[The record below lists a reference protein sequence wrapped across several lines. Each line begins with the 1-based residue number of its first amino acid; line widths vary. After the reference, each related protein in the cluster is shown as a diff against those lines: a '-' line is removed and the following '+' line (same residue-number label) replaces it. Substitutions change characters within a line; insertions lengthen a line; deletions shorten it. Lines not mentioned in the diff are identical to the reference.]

1 MGVEVHDIESA
12 SDYGYVLAGF
22 SHSMGN
28 SLSDENIDKSDGYV
42 IKINDLG
49 YTGELEIVR

>member
-1 MGVEVHDIESA
+1 MEVHDIESA